1 MNGLR
6 MMKSVAD
13 EIRLIHKELGWV
25 MKHLANIYQA
35 VKSDD
40 DTAVVD
46 ETDPRQMS
54 LFPDNG
60 ETDDNL

>member
-1 MNGLR
+1 
-6 MMKSVAD
+6 
-13 EIRLIHKELGWV
+13 